1 MDREELQHL
10 LRQRPFQPFRL
21 LLRDGRA
28 FEVRYPE
35 MNLLARS
42 YVKIGIPDLEG
53 PHPVCDHTEFVP
65 LSQIAGAEPLPP
77 AAATSPS

>member
-1 MDREELQHL
+1 VEREELHRL

-53 PHPVCDHTEFVP
+53 PRPVCDHTEFVL

-77 AAATSPS
+77 TASPSPP